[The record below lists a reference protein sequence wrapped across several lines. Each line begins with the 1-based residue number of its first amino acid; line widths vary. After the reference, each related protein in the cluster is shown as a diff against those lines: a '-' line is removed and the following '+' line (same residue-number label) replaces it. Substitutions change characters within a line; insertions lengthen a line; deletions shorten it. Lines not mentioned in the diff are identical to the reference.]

1 MFSQR
6 LLVLAIASLSYG
18 SLAQATTV
26 SNVEEIVVTGVRTES
41 PLQVSTNPKAP
52 RQPVPAQ
59 DGADYLK
66 TIPGFSVIRKGG
78 ADGDPV
84 FRGMAGSRISML
96 VDGETVLGGCSNRM
110 DPPTAY
116 IFPEAFDSIQVI
128 KGPQSV
134 QHGPGNAAGVVLFE
148 RNQDR
153 PEEAGWD
160 LHASA
165 LVGSFGRHD
174 EVVDGSIYNPE
185 FSLRFSAT
193 NASQNDYRDGDG
205 NRVHS
210 EYHRWNTQAVLA
222 WTPDD
227 DTRME
232 LTLARS
238 DGEAAYADRGVD
250 GSKFARD
257 NVGLK
262 FRKDNLGEF
271 LQSLDA
277 QVYYNYTDHVMDNYS
292 LRDPQGPRSAMNPDR
307 ETKGGRIT
315 ATLIPAPS
323 LEWIVG
329 ADHQRNEHS
338 NRMNHH
344 GTSYRS
350 MSREED
356 ANFKQTG
363 VFTELH
369 WDLNESQRLI
379 GGLRADRW
387 EARDLREEVHLGG
400 HDHGDGHGHGGGH
413 AMPNPYAGEVRKETL
428 HSYFLR
434 LEQDLE
440 TINATTYIG
449 VGHNERF
456 PDYWEMIAKESTDS
470 ISAFEIDAEKLTQ
483 LDVGIIYRGDRLSGS
498 LSAFYNEID
507 DYILI
512 DYHFDKG
519 GRNAKVARNIDAR
532 SWGLEMD
539 AQYRFNDHWRAEFTL
554 ASVRGANDTDNR
566 TLAQLSPIET
576 RTSLHYQH
584 EDWSV
589 SLLWRFL
596 DSQKRVDI
604 GRGNIAGQDIAES
617 DSFNIFSLNASWRPS
632 DMLLLTGGV
641 DNLLDKTYAEHISS
655 AGVSIPGFDQTTR
668 VNEPGRTFW
677 MKAQFTF

>member
-6 LLVLAIASLSYG
+6 LLVIVIASLSYG
-18 SLAQATTV
+18 PTLYAETAH
-26 SNVEEIVVTGVRTES
+26 NVEEIVVTGVRTES
-41 PLQVSTNPKAP
+41 PLNVTTDPKAP

-148 RNQDR
+148 RNQER

-165 LVGSFGRHD
+165 LLGSFGRHD
-174 EVVDGSIYNPE
+174 EVLDGSIYNPE
-185 FSLRFSAT
+185 FSLRVSAT

-262 FRKDNLGEF
+262 FSKDNLGDF

-277 QVYYNYTDHVMDNYS
+277 QLYYNYTDHVMDNYS
-292 LRDPQGPRSAMNPDR
+292 LRDPQGVRSAMNPDR

-329 ADHQRNEHS
+329 ADQQRDEHS

-344 GTSYRS
+344 GISYRS
-350 MSREED
+350 MPREED

-369 WDLNESQRLI
+369 WDLADGRQVIS
-379 GGLRADRW
+379 GLRADRW
-387 EARDLREEVHLGG
+387 QARDLREQVG
-400 HDHGDGHGHGGGH
+400 GHGGH
-413 AMPNPYAGEVRKETL
+413 TMPNPHAGETRKETL
-428 HSYFLR
+428 RSYFLR
-434 LEQDLE
+434 LEQNLE
-440 TINATTYIG
+440 SINATTYIG

-456 PDYWEMIAKESTDS
+456 PDYWEMIGNTESVDS
-470 ISAFEIDAEKLTQ
+470 VSAFEVDAEKLTQ
-483 LDVGIIYRGDRLSGS
+483 LDAGIIYTGDKLSGS
-498 LSAFYNEID
+498 FSAFYNEID

-512 DYHFDKG
+512 DYRYDKG
-519 GRNAKVARNIDAR
+519 GRTAKVARNIDAR

-554 ASVRGANDTDNR
+554 ASVRGANDTDDR

-604 GRGNIAGQDIAES
+604 GRGNIAGQDIGES

-641 DNLLDKTYAEHISS
+641 DNLLDETYAEHISS
-655 AGVSIPGFDQTTR
+655 AGASIPGFDQTTR

>member
-1 MFSQR
+1 MFNQR
-6 LLVLAIASLSYG
+6 LLVIAIASLSYG
-18 SLAQATTV
+18 SSLHAETAH
-26 SNVEEIVVTGVRTES
+26 NVEEIVVTGVRTES
-41 PLQVSTNPKAP
+41 PLNVTTDPKAP

-148 RNQDR
+148 RDQER
-153 PEEAGWD
+153 PEEAGWN
-160 LHASA
+160 LHTSA
-165 LVGSFGRHD
+165 LLGSFGRHD
-174 EVVDGSIYNPE
+174 EVVDGTLYSPE
-185 FSLRFSAT
+185 FSLRVSAT

-262 FRKDNLGEF
+262 FSKDNLGDF
-271 LQSLDA
+271 LQSLDG
-277 QVYYNYTDHVMDNYS
+277 QVYYNYTDHVMDNFT
-292 LRDPQGPRSAMNPDR
+292 LREPTGHMPNPSAMNPDR

-338 NRMNHH
+338 MRTSMNQNAVRYQ
-344 GTSYRS
+344 SL
-350 MSREED
+350 SRVED
-356 ANFKQTG
+356 ASFKQTG

-369 WDLNESQRLI
+369 WDLGDGRDLI
-379 GGLRADRW
+379 SGIRADRW
-387 EARDLREEVHLGG
+387 QARDLREQIQVGG
-400 HDHGDGHGHGGGH
+400 GHGHGH
-413 AMPNPYAGEVRKETL
+413 AMANPHAGEVRKETL

-434 LEQDLE
+434 LEQNLE
-440 TINATTYIG
+440 SINATTYIG

-456 PDYWEMIAKESTDS
+456 PDYWEMIGNTESENS
-470 ISAFEIDAEKLTQ
+470 ITAFDVDAEKLTQ
-483 LDVGIIYRGDRLSGS
+483 LDVGIIYRGDKLSGS
-498 LSAFYNEID
+498 LSAFYSEID

-512 DYHFDKG
+512 DYHFDKA

-532 SWGLEMD
+532 TWGLEMD
-539 AQYRFNDHWRAEFTL
+539 AQYRFNDHWRTEFTL

-604 GRGNIAGQDIAES
+604 GRGNIAGQDIGES
-617 DSFNIFSLNASWRPS
+617 DSFNIFSLNASWRHS

-641 DNLLDKTYAEHISS
+641 DNLLDETYAEHISS
-655 AGVSIPGFDQTTR
+655 AGASIPGFDQTTR

>member
-1 MFSQR
+1 MPSQR

-18 SLAQATTV
+18 SFAQAEAI
-26 SNVEEIVVTGVRTES
+26 NVEEIVVTGARTES

-96 VDGETVLGGCSNRM
+96 VDGETILGGCSNRM

-116 IFPEAFDSIQVI
+116 IFPEAFDSIRVI

-134 QHGPGNAAGVVLFE
+134 QHGPGNSAGVVLFE
-148 RNQDR
+148 RNQER
-153 PEEAGWD
+153 PEAAGWN
-160 LHASA
+160 LHASG
-165 LVGSFGRHD
+165 LLGSFGRHD
-174 EVVDGSIYNPE
+174 EVVDGSIHNPE

-193 NASQNDYRDGDG
+193 NASQNDYRDGDD

-222 WTPDD
+222 WTPDE

-238 DGEAAYADRGVD
+238 DGEAAYADRGMD
-250 GSKFARD
+250 GSRFARD

-262 FRKDNLGEF
+262 FSKDNLGDF
-271 LQSLDA
+271 LQSLDG

-292 LRDPQGPRSAMNPDR
+292 LREPPAGLRSAMNPDR

-315 ATLIPAPS
+315 ATLVPAPS
-323 LEWIVG
+323 LEWILG
-329 ADHQRNEHS
+329 ADHQRDEHTI
-338 NRMNHH
+338 RMNDTHA
-344 GTSYRS
+344 GLSYRS
-350 MSREED
+350 LSRVED
-356 ANFKQTG
+356 ANVKQTG

-369 WDLNESQRLI
+369 WDLGDGRQVIS
-379 GGLRADRW
+379 GVRADRW
-387 EARDLREEVHLGG
+387 QARDLREHVGG
-400 HDHGDGHGHGGGH
+400 GHGHGH
-413 AMPNPYAGEVRKETL
+413 AMPNPHVGEERKETL

-434 LEQDLE
+434 LEQSLE
-440 TINATTYIG
+440 SINATTYIG

-456 PDYWEMIAKESTDS
+456 PDYWEMIGNTESVDS
-470 ISAFEIDAEKLTQ
+470 MSAFEIDAEKLSQ
-483 LDVGIIYRGDRLSGS
+483 LDLGIIYRGERLSGS
-498 LSAFYNEID
+498 VSVFYNEID

-512 DYHFDKG
+512 DYRYDKV
-519 GRNAKVARNIDAR
+519 GREAKVARNIDAR
-532 SWGLEMD
+532 SWGLELD
-539 AQYRFNDHWRAEFTL
+539 AQYRFNDHWRTEFSL
-554 ASVRGANDTDNR
+554 ASVRGANDTDDR

-632 DMLLLTGGV
+632 DVLLLTGGV
-641 DNLLDKTYAEHISS
+641 DNLLDETYAEHISS
-655 AGVSIPGFDQTTR
+655 AGASIPGFEQTTR